1 MPAANFAFDGVHAF
15 LTYPQCPLERERIR
29 DSLNERVGITRYLV
43 AREHH
48 SDGSHHIHAY
58 VHFGGRR
65 RFTDSGA
72 FDVDG
77 YHPNIQ
83 KPRSASSVI
92 AYCRKEDTTP
102 LCSPGFG
109 DGLSGNGGWGE
120 ILGTCSNRDAFM
132 EEVRNRFPREYVLR
146 LGPLLEFCE
155 WRFGRVETTYEGR
168 GRAEFVEPDVLKDW
182 VESNLTTVCNHPLM
196 PILASIC
203 LTSGGPQ
210 SPPSAL
216 RLWSDQSLSFLSELA
231 GSGKLSGR
239 DLLARPCISVVN
251 STSTTGTRKQNTSYS
266 TTSTGSSSRNG
277 SPSSDARNNS
287 FLPTN
292 TAKNVPYDGESLV
305 SYWETMTTNQILAE
319 LFPELALNGSQ

>member
-251 STSTTGTRKQNTSYS
+251 STSTTGTKAPTISSS
-266 TTSTGSSSRNG
+266 TTSIG
-277 SPSSDARNNS
+277 NS
-287 FLPTN
+287 FQCGNSGWDAKSKECSQTS
-292 TAKNVPYDGESLV
+292 TAKNEQYIGENHVLS
-305 SYWETMTTNQILAE
+305 SETMTMNQILAE
-319 LFPELALNGSQ
+319 LFPELQLTG